1 MVQFI
6 FENGCGNLCDE
17 QGASVA
23 VIDMEVDKDEYPLA
37 NITNFGEYMDLK
49 PPEKPIKKS
58 KAKLEDENIKREVP
72 IKKKKRHRSYK
83 IEDKA
88 LVFYFVL

>member
-1 MVQFI
+1 MDQFI
-6 FENGCGNLCDE
+6 FEDECGNLCDE
-17 QGASVA
+17 RGASVA

-58 KAKLEDENIKREVP
+58 KAKREDESIKREVP
-72 IKKKKRHRSYK
+72 IKKNIAHTRVK
-83 IEDKA
+83 I
-88 LVFYFVL
+88 

>member
-1 MVQFI
+1 MDQFF
-6 FENGCGNLCDE
+6 FEDGCGNLCDE

-23 VIDMEVDKDEYPLA
+23 AIDMEVDKDEYPLA

-58 KAKLEDENIKREVP
+58 KAK
-72 IKKKKRHRSYK
+72 
-83 IEDKA
+83 
-88 LVFYFVL
+88 

>member
-1 MVQFI
+1 MDQFI
-6 FENGCGNLCDE
+6 FEDGCGNLCDE

-49 PPEKPIKKS
+49 PPEMPIKKS
-58 KAKLEDENIKREVP
+58 KAKQEDESIKREVP
-72 IKKKKRHRSYK
+72 IKKKISL
-83 IEDKA
+83 IQE
-88 LVFYFVL
+88 